1 MKFLKKLFNLIGNKN
16 NETLDYEE
24 KNAEEL
30 ISEELQEKNVEELIS
45 EELQEKNIDEAR
57 LGERIDSSERGKI
70 TDNILSLN
78 EYQKEAVINDDNA
91 CIVSANVGSGKTTVL
106 ISKVL
111 YLSQKYDIK
120 DLIILTFTNKA
131 AQEIKDRL
139 ISANKNLT
147 SDDLIYCGTFHSVA
161 LSLLK
166 EKLPITDLGYTN
178 DFSVIDPEEELDMAN
193 EIMFDNNLKIKYKN
207 KLSSRLEKEKQ
218 AYLTNSTPKYDDD
231 LFKLYDLLK
240 VEKLRQNKMTFDDL
254 ISNTII
260 LLRKNKLHP
269 KWIIVDEFQDSST
282 DLLNLID
289 SLKDSKT
296 KMFVVGD
303 ENQIIYSWRN
313 TNKDVF
319 SIFKTKYSATT
330 LSLPINYRSTKS
342 ILEVAKSILNKPI
355 DLIGTRE
362 LENKIKIKKHYNS
375 FNEAQYLSEEIKK
388 IVELG
393 NQYKDIAIL
402 YRTQRQSQPLTDVF
416 DNVNI
421 PYEVSYRKTLS
432 SIPVLCWLSSLL
444 KCSLNFL
451 DVMSIIKVTTDT
463 KYGINLTK
471 NQVKKIL
478 SNEVEKND
486 FINKIYNFNLQKFE
500 NVFEI
505 YDYYNLDINI
515 KPTSSSYESD
525 KNLIMILLE
534 KINNLI
540 LEKKLSIKD
549 GISEFINSS
558 ALYGINILNENI
570 NIEKNCVKLMTLHA
584 SKGLEFK
591 YVYIIGVNNGL
602 IPIRQRYEDEDEYEE
617 EKRLFFVGIT
627 RAKDFLEISYY
638 TNPDEPRV
646 FDSPSEFLEEIPSD
660 LVETDDKEALKTN
673 SLSELKKQINM
684 NEDSL
689 DPLNDLFEK
698 NCSSKKIKHPKYGIG
713 QIVEET
719 EDIIVVDFEK
729 YGKKEFLK
737 DLEVYEIIN

>member
-1 MKFLKKLFNLIGNKN
+1 MNFFKKLFGLTDNKN
-16 NETLDYEE
+16 NETLNYKEE
-24 KNAEEL
+24 IIEEPISEEPKEEMIEEL
-30 ISEELQEKNVEELIS
+30 ILEEKENSNKIEN
-45 EELQEKNIDEAR
+45 
-57 LGERIDSSERGKI
+57 I
-70 TDNILSLN
+70 TDNTLSLN
-78 EYQKEAVINDDNA
+78 DYQKEAVINEDDA

-139 ISANKNLT
+139 ISVNKNLT

-161 LSLLK
+161 LALLK

-193 EIMFDNNLKIKYKN
+193 EIIFDNNLKIKYKN
-207 KLSSRLEKEKQ
+207 KLRSRLEKEKQ
-218 AYLTNSTPKYDDD
+218 AYLSNSTPRYGDD

-240 VEKLRQNKMTFDDL
+240 VEKLKQNKMTFDDL
-254 ISNTII
+254 ISNTIT
-260 LLRKNKLHP
+260 LLKKNKLHP

-282 DLLNLID
+282 DLLDLID
-289 SLKDSKT
+289 SLKDTKT

-319 SIFKTKYSATT
+319 NIFKTKYNATT

-342 ILEVAKSILNKPI
+342 ILELAKSVLNKPI
-355 DLIGTRE
+355 DLVGTRE
-362 LENKIKIKKHYNS
+362 LGNKIKIKKHYNS
-375 FNEAQYLSEEIKK
+375 FNEAQYLGEEIKK

-402 YRTQRQSQPLTDVF
+402 YRTQRQAQTLSDVF
-416 DNVNI
+416 DNNNI

-432 SIPVLCWLSSLL
+432 SIPVLCWLVSLL

-451 DVMSIIKVTTDT
+451 DVMSIIKVTTDP
-463 KYGINLTK
+463 KYGINITK
-471 NQVKKIL
+471 KQVEKIL
-478 SNEVEKND
+478 SNESEKND
-486 FINKIYNFNLQKFE
+486 FINKIYNFNSQKFE
-500 NVFEI
+500 NIFEI

-525 KNLIMILLE
+525 KNLSMLLLE

-540 LEKKLSIKD
+540 LEEKLSIKN

-558 ALYGINILNENI
+558 TLYGINILNENI
-570 NIEKNCVKLMTLHA
+570 NMEKNCVKLMTLHA

-591 YVYIIGVNNGL
+591 YVYIIGVNSGL
-602 IPIRQRYEDEDEYEE
+602 IPIKQRYEDEDEYEE

-646 FDSPSEFLEEIPSD
+646 FDSPSEFLEEIPSN

-673 SLSELKKQINM
+673 SLSDLKKQINIDD
-684 NEDSL
+684 NSSNS
-689 DPLNDLFEK
+689 LNDLFDTK
-698 NCSSKKIKHPKYGIG
+698 SSVKKIKHPKYGIG
-713 QIVEET
+713 QVLEET

-737 DLEVYEIIN
+737 DLEIYEIVK

>member
-24 KNAEEL
+24 KNA
-30 ISEELQEKNVEELIS
+30 EELIS

>member
-486 FINKIYNFNLQKFE
+486 FINKIYNGDAF
-500 NVFEI
+500 
-505 YDYYNLDINI
+505 
-515 KPTSSSYESD
+515 
-525 KNLIMILLE
+525 
-534 KINNLI
+534 
-540 LEKKLSIKD
+540 
-549 GISEFINSS
+549 
-558 ALYGINILNENI
+558 
-570 NIEKNCVKLMTLHA
+570 
-584 SKGLEFK
+584 
-591 YVYIIGVNNGL
+591 
-602 IPIRQRYEDEDEYEE
+602 
-617 EKRLFFVGIT
+617 
-627 RAKDFLEISYY
+627 
-638 TNPDEPRV
+638 
-646 FDSPSEFLEEIPSD
+646 
-660 LVETDDKEALKTN
+660 
-673 SLSELKKQINM
+673 
-684 NEDSL
+684 
-689 DPLNDLFEK
+689 
-698 NCSSKKIKHPKYGIG
+698 
-713 QIVEET
+713 
-719 EDIIVVDFEK
+719 
-729 YGKKEFLK
+729 
-737 DLEVYEIIN
+737 